1 MTALAEIDTFGLV
14 LPATWTGLPLEQ
26 PAFDAFCTEL
36 RGRWRTQPDWDR
48 TTERKTELLLRRVR
62 SELTRHG
69 ASFAGAFFDTA
80 VPDDQ
85 PLTEDNLEPLMAV
98 CTFAAYSQA
107 DLETDLPLTLPVL
120 FTAFATKSTSG
131 GRPNERH
138 GTMTN
143 LQPPEVDTLPVGKVV
158 RLRRLYRPKGFGVQ
172 TDPFYAESFI
182 MPLGDDGLA
191 AGVLQFATVN
201 VDIAHQF
208 SDLFEAIAKTM
219 TLFTPDQPTDFSR
232 VPRDTADDTAQA
244 GGN

>member
-1 MTALAEIDTFGLV
+1 MTALAEIDTFGLI
-14 LPATWTGLPLEQ
+14 LPAAWTGLPLEQ
-26 PAFDAFCTEL
+26 PAFDLFCAEL
-36 RGRWRTQPDWDR
+36 RGRWRTEPDWDR
-48 TTERKTELLLRRVR
+48 TAERKAELLLRRVR
-62 SELTRHG
+62 SELARHG
-69 ASFAGAFFDTA
+69 ATFAGMFCDAG
-80 VPDDQ
+80 VPDDK
-85 PLTEDNLEPLMAV
+85 PATDENLEPMMAV

-107 DLETDLPLTLPVL
+107 DLDTDLPLTLPVL
-120 FTAFATKSTSG
+120 FTAFATKSG
-131 GRPNERH
+131 VDGKH

-232 VPRDTADDTAQA
+232 TSNERA
-244 GGN
+244 GS

>member
-1 MTALAEIDTFGLV
+1 MTAIADIDTFGLI
-14 LPATWTGLPLEQ
+14 LPATWTGLPLEHA
-26 PAFDAFCTEL
+26 AFDAFCAEL
-36 RGRWRTQPDWDR
+36 RARWRTEPDWDR
-48 TTERKTELLLRRVR
+48 TSERKAELLLRRVR

-69 ASFAGAFFDTA
+69 ATFAGAYFDMG
-80 VPDDQ
+80 VPDDK
-85 PLTEDNLEPLMAV
+85 PTTEENLEPMMAV

-120 FTAFATKSTSG
+120 FAAFATKSDPAGKPG
-131 GRPNERH
+131 GRH

-201 VDIAHQF
+201 TDIAHQF

-232 VPRDTADDTAQA
+232 VHRLDETE
-244 GGN
+244 GS